1 MRYHGLLLV
10 DKPQGITSHDVVHH
24 VRKKLGISEVGHCG
38 TLDPLATGLMVVLLG
53 EATKLSQFLLERDK
67 AYVVTLKLGIVTDTW
82 DTTGKIISENLKTN
96 VGLPDVLGVASE
108 LKGDLELPVPIYS
121 AVKIQGKKLYEQ
133 ARNGQVIESAPVR
146 KMSFYEVDY
155 WGSPCSGE
163 YRFFLRCSKG
173 SYIRSWVHEFGQKL
187 GCGAVMS
194 ALRRT
199 ESSPYKIDRAI
210 TIDKITELD
219 DLKNNNYL
227 VSMTEAISHFKTVR
241 VKWQSESLIRNGQIS
256 HELKRQI
263 IAVFDLEKDHG
274 IRVMTY
280 FPEELLALI
289 VHEAGKGFVVRRVFR
304 Y

>member
-1 MRYHGLLLV
+1 MHYHGLLLV

-67 AYVVTLKLGIVTDTW
+67 AYIVTLKLGIVTDSW
-82 DTTGKIISENLKTN
+82 DTTGKIITENLN
-96 VGLPDVLGVASE
+96 VSVGLPEVLNAASK
-108 LKGDLELPVPIYS
+108 LKGDLELAVPVYS

-133 ARNGQVIESAPVR
+133 ARSGQVIESIPIR
-146 KMSFYEVDY
+146 KMSFYDVDY
-155 WGSPCSGE
+155 LGSSQYGE
-163 YRFFLRCSKG
+163 YQFFLRCSKG
-173 SYIRSWVHEFGQKL
+173 SYIRSWVQELGQIL

-199 ESSPYKIDRAI
+199 ESAPYKIDRAI
-210 TIDKITELD
+210 TFDKITELK
-219 DLKNNNYL
+219 DLERNNYL
-227 VSMTEAISHFKTVR
+227 VPMAEAIGHFKTVR

-263 IAVFDLEKDHG
+263 IAVFDPEVDHG

-289 VHEAGKGFVVRRVFR
+289 VHERGKGFVVRRVFR